1 MCDPI
6 SITAAVVGAA
16 SSAASITSQNAAA
29 RNQANYNNKLAKAN
43 NERFAQTV
51 AETRRDV
58 GLQTDQLYD
67 NLGEQRKAMLMQVN
81 NVAND
86 ALKAA
91 AVMETSYAAAGV
103 EGRTVDQA
111 IREFEVD
118 FGNFAV
124 ARMDELDAR
133 YRQTIVEAQAIR
145 NRGQSIINQG
155 VPQPLPPVMMPSP
168 IPAILNGATTAISV
182 ASSLQSLRPPSG
194 SFALPGGATGGIAGM
209 TPSGGMAASSFNP
222 AMGAY
227 AQSMFPTSSMP
238 ISTFPRF

>member
-1 MCDPI
+1 MCDPL
-6 SITAAVVGAA
+6 SITAAIVGVA
-16 SSAASITSQNAAA
+16 SSAATISSQNAAA
-29 RNQANYNNKLAKAN
+29 QEQADYNNKLAKSN

-51 AETRRDV
+51 QEVRRDV

-118 FGNFAV
+118 FSNFAV
-124 ARMDELDAR
+124 SRLDELDSR
-133 YRQTIVEAQAIR
+133 YRQTIIEAQAIR
-145 NRGQSIINQG
+145 NRGQSVINQG
-155 VPQPLPPVMMPSP
+155 VPQPLPPVIMPSP

-182 ASSLQSLRPPSG
+182 ASSLQSLKGP
-194 SFALPGGATGGIAGM
+194 PGGFNTGSGM
-209 TPSGGMAASSFNP
+209 TPSQFNAMSMTPGGNYKFSS
-222 AMGAY
+222 GGY
-227 AQSMFPTSSMP
+227 AQSLLPGF
-238 ISTFPRF
+238 

>member
-1 MCDPI
+1 MCDPL
-6 SITAAVVGAA
+6 SITAAIVGVA

-29 RNQANYNNKLAKAN
+29 QEQANYNNKLAKAN

-51 AETRRDV
+51 QEVRRDV

-67 NLGEQRKAMLMQVN
+67 NLSEQRRAMLMQVN

-124 ARMDELDAR
+124 SRIDELSSR
-133 YRQTIVEAQAIR
+133 YQQTVTEAMAIR

-155 VPQPLPPVMMPSP
+155 VPQPLPPVIMPSP

-182 ASSLQSLRPPSG
+182 ASSLQSLRPP
-194 SFALPGGATGGIAGM
+194 PGGFGLSSGATGGLAGM
-209 TPSGGMAASSFNP
+209 AANGGMTASSFNQ

-227 AQSMFPTSSMP
+227 AQSLFPAQSMP

>member
-16 SSAASITSQNAAA
+16 STGASIASQNSAARQQADYQN
-29 RNQANYNNKLAKAN
+29 RIGKAN
-43 NERFAQTV
+43 NERFALLV
-51 AETRRDV
+51 EETRRDV
-58 GLQTDQLYD
+58 GLQTDQIYD
-67 NLGEQRKAMLMQVN
+67 NLMEQRKAMMMQVN
-81 NVAND
+81 NVASD

-91 AVMETSYAAAGV
+91 AVMETSYASAGV

-118 FGNFAV
+118 FSNFAV
-124 ARMDELDAR
+124 SRLDELDAR
-133 YRQTIVEAQAIR
+133 YRQTIIEAQAIR

-155 VPQPLPPVMMPSP
+155 VPQALPPVMMPSP

-182 ASSLQSLRPPSG
+182 AGSLQSLKGP
-194 SFALPGGATGGIAGM
+194 PGGFGTGGGGIAPG
-209 TPSGGMAASSFNP
+209 ANP
-222 AMGAY
+222 YGAY
-227 AQSMFPTSSMP
+227 AQSMFPPSSMP